1 MREILQKAFSFHKT
15 KIRKTLRI
23 LNKKIVFWNYRY
35 MIREIYR
42 YQNFQRLSKNLKNQ
56 GITLPADAIGLIEE
70 SEIVKVP
77 LKEIRRKWNGKLL
90 TLADCSPFKYLQT
103 RDKQIYSDYI
113 QKHIDLGVLPA
124 DADKTPERFENL
136 EKSMN
141 EKGYDPA
148 LCVVVLNKDNVIID
162 GQHRCCILL
171 YKFGPDY
178 RVTAIR
184 EKQR

>member
-1 MREILQKAFSFHKT
+1 M
-15 KIRKTLRI
+15 
-23 LNKKIVFWNYRY
+23 
-35 MIREIYR
+35 
-42 YQNFQRLSKNLKNQ
+42 
-56 GITLPADAIGLIEE
+56 
-70 SEIVKVP
+70 
-77 LKEIRRKWNGKLL
+77 